1 MNDWEPPSAQGS
13 PGDRVAG
20 AWHAVARLLAE
31 AGVEVVF
38 GLPDDDLTAL
48 DALHA
53 VGVRLVVCRDQRNA
67 VFMATGYALR
77 SGALGVALVGKGP
90 AVTNTVTGLLE
101 AASSGAPVLLLS
113 GGTAAERR
121 GSGAFQELDQ
131 QAVVAPLVKSATRV
145 EHPDRLAPAVRRAVL
160 VARSG
165 APGPVYVEVP
175 DHLLKADVPVPP
187 PPPPAER
194 PVSVPAGDS
203 AALDVLRGARRPI
216 VLVGGGMR
224 HRNADGV
231 VERFAERVGA
241 ALSCTASG
249 RGAVDESSTRF
260 IGLAGL
266 YASDR
271 AKALWADT
279 DCVVVLGSRLEETAT
294 YGWSDALGATVPVV
308 QVNLDA
314 AGVATQFAGPVVLGD
329 GADVCAAWLE
339 RLAEDVPAEWSK
351 RVDEVHHGLRDDHRR
366 ELADLAAA
374 PELHV
379 VEVLAALA
387 AELPADRVLVQ
398 ENGLQDMWSYSFPR
412 FECAHGAGSV
422 VPSEQTSLGFG
433 AAAAIGVKAAAG
445 GRPVVAFVGDGA
457 FGLFD
462 ADLPTAVALG
472 GGLVYVVLRNG
483 GYGWLHSQLG
493 PHNRDLAGTA
503 LVDPAAVTAE
513 APRWRGVHQAT
524 VTKESLRA
532 DVADA
537 WRRAQ
542 EGEVVVLNVPARLED
557 ALFADHELG
566 GSFPVTDPTP

>member
-1 MNDWEPPSAQGS
+1 MEPLS
-13 PGDRVAG
+13 PNHVRG

-38 GLPDDDLTAL
+38 GLPDDDLHAL

-53 VGVRLVVCRDQRNA
+53 AGVRLVVCRDQRNA

-101 AASSGAPVLLLS
+101 ASSSGAPVLLLS

-131 QAVVAPLVKSATRV
+131 QAVVGPLVKSATRV

-160 VARSG
+160 VATSG
-165 APGPVYVEVP
+165 ATGPVYVEVP
-175 DHLLKADVPVPP
+175 DHLLKVDVPVPP
-187 PPPPAER
+187 PAPPVER
-194 PVSVPAGDS
+194 PTSVSVAGDS
-203 AALDVLRGARRPI
+203 AALDVLRNARRPL

-231 VERFAERVGA
+231 VERLAERVGA

-249 RGAVDESSTRF
+249 RGAVDESSVRF

-266 YASDR
+266 YAPER

-294 YGWSDALGATVPVV
+294 YGWADGIGTTVPVV
-308 QVNLDA
+308 QVNVDA
-314 AGVATQFAGPVVLGD
+314 AGVATGYAGPVVLGD

-339 RLAEDVPAEWSK
+339 QVVDSAPVEWSK
-351 RVDEVHHGLRDDHRR
+351 RVDEVHHGLRADHRR
-366 ELADLAAA
+366 ELADLAAK

-379 VEVLAALA
+379 VEVLAALD

-433 AAAAIGVKAAAG
+433 AAAAVGVKAAAG
-445 GRPVVAFVGDGA
+445 DRPVVAFVGDGA

-462 ADLPTAVALG
+462 ADLPTAAALG
-472 GGLVYVVLRNG
+472 SGLLYVVLRNG

-503 LVDPAAVTAE
+503 LVDPDAVTAQ
-513 APRWRGVHQAT
+513 APALRGVHQVA

-532 DVADA
+532 DVAEA

-542 EGEVVVLNVPARLED
+542 DGEVVVLNVPTRLED

-566 GSFPVTDPTP
+566 GAFPAAD